1 MIQHQTYTEGGE
13 VRGRL
18 QWISVSEQG
27 RDAGGGYALAALIQ
41 PCCAEVQRHLP
52 GADAEHQTPCVP
64 PHLLLQHGESRDE
77 SKDASVSY
85 GAFRHR
91 CDHEHLYTPWLGGGQ
106 RRDDSHGRTECCQEG
121 TGKDHR
127 REACD
132 PENVSGGL
140 TIKNEKGALRM

>member
-52 GADAEHQTPCVP
+52 GADAKHHASWSSYNKDKLEN
-64 PHLLLQHGESRDE
+64 S
-77 SKDASVSY
+77 SKY
-85 GAFRHR
+85 
-91 CDHEHLYTPWLGGGQ
+91 
-106 RRDDSHGRTECCQEG
+106 
-121 TGKDHR
+121 K
-127 REACD
+127 
-132 PENVSGGL
+132 GL
-140 TIKNEKGALRM
+140 H